1 MKEKN
6 SLGAYA
12 LSLSFGFA
20 ISGCSSTPVPKA
32 EIAVSKTALE
42 SALAAGGAEFAPVEV
57 KTAQDKIE
65 AANKAV
71 ERDENMTAKH
81 LAEEA
86 AVDAK
91 LAETKALAGK
101 AEKSLQESQSGQ
113 RALKEEMQRQTP

>member
-1 MKEKN
+1 MKTKS

-12 LSLSFGFA
+12 LALSFGFA
-20 ISGCSSTPVPKA
+20 IVGCSSTPVPKA
-32 EIAVSKTALE
+32 EIAVSKTALD
-42 SALAAGGAEFAPVEV
+42 SALAAGGAEFAPVEI

-71 ERDENMTAKH
+71 ERDENMAAKH

-101 AEKSLQESQSGQ
+101 AEKSLQDSQSGQ